1 MRRSQVAFVVERSPA
16 DAGSIEVGMFEFIQV
31 VDGLSPTDNLIACQ
45 WHVLHVFWR
54 LSRLHLLGPAAL
66 ALALLDVAVLYEGVF
81 GILVEYFISEHTA
94 ARLELA
100 ILHDL
105 VVNVFWIAII
115 HILLLYSLFTLVDVD
130 VAVTFVDLVIH
141 GQDLLRSFHFES
153 ARLAVDLLLPESD
166 VLVGVQLD
174 LFEFL
179 PCALHC
185 HFLFFVF

>member
-1 MRRSQVAFVVERSPA
+1 MHRSQVSIVVEGSPA
-16 DAGSIEVGMFEFIQV
+16 DAGSIEGWMFELIQV

-45 WHVLHVFWR
+45 WHVLHVLGR
-54 LSRLHLLGPAAL
+54 LSWLHLFGPAAL
-66 ALALLDVAVLYEGVF
+66 ALALLDVAMLHEGVI
-81 GILVEYFISEHTA
+81 GILVEYFISKDA
-94 ARLELA
+94 ASSLELA

-105 VVNVFWIAII
+105 VVNVFWIAVIN
-115 HILLLYSLFTLVDVD
+115 ILLLYTLFTLVNVD
-130 VAVTFVDLVIH
+130 VAVTLVDLVIH
-141 GQDLLRSFHFES
+141 GQDLLCSFHFE
-153 ARLAVDLLLPESD
+153 ATRLAIDLLLPESD